1 MDITLS
7 HIKLHTPSLTL
18 TIQDWHIAAKQSWG
32 IFSVGGDV
40 GSLLGDLLCQERAVD
55 TGIDTGTISGLN
67 HGVVQVSLVE
77 QQRLLALELANDDTD
92 FIDQV
97 DEGTTVYSLIHQQSL
112 DQALTNQLMEA
123 LDLVHLKTCGFR
135 ILSTGETRRLML
147 ARALALNPTLLVL
160 DEPYAGLDIQHREH
174 LATYLESLSKTVQL
188 IIITSREDEISAW
201 IDKVALFDT
210 GKLVEQMDKSEWDQ
224 HPIISQITAQSK
236 VQSEQLM
243 MLIHKHQ
250 HTAAF
255 NNPLFELT
263 EGHVAYT
270 DSIIF
275 SGVNWRINNGE
286 HWQIRGANGCG
297 KSTLL
302 GLISGDHPQCYSNNI
317 HIFGKKRGSGETI
330 WDIKQNIGII
340 SSALHLQYR
349 VSCSALDVVLSGF
362 YDSIGLYKQPTKAEI
377 NIAKEWLNILHMEQ
391 FIKTPFKQL
400 EYAQQRLLL
409 IARAL
414 VKQPALLILDEPYQG
429 LDNLGRRLVMNTLEV
444 IAKENLSQLLYVSH
458 YQEDALKN
466 IHNFVDFIPNDSGE
480 GYQVRITQK

>member
-1 MDITLS
+1 MDITFS
-7 HIKLHTPSLTL
+7 QVTL
-18 TIQDWHIAAKQSWG
+18 NSTSITLAIEDWHIAANQSWG

-40 GSLLGDLLCQERAVD
+40 GSMLGDLLCQERTVD
-55 TGIDTGTISGLN
+55 SGTIGGVT
-67 HGVVQVSLVE
+67 HGVAQVSLVE
-77 QQRLLALELANDDTD
+77 QQRLLESELANDDTD
-92 FIDQV
+92 FIDQI
-97 DEGTTVYSLIHQQSL
+97 DTGTTVYALIYQQCS
-112 DQALTNQLMEA
+112 DAALTIQLLQA
-123 LDLVHLKTCGFR
+123 LDLIHLQASGFR
-135 ILSTGETRRLML
+135 VLSTGETRRLML
-147 ARALALNPTLLVL
+147 ARALATKPTLLVL
-160 DEPYAGLDIQHREH
+160 DEPYAGLDIQHRAH
-174 LATYLESLSKTVQL
+174 LASYLESLSQTVQL
-188 IIITSREDEISAW
+188 LIVTSREDEIPHW
-201 IDKVALFDT
+201 IDKIALFDA
-210 GKLVEQMDKSEWDQ
+210 GKLTDKMKKSEWDQ
-224 HPIISQITAQSK
+224 HPIIAQITAQSK

-250 HTAAF
+250 HASKF

-302 GLISGDHPQCYSNNI
+302 GLISGDHPQCYSNQI
-317 HIFGKKRGSGETI
+317 QIFGNKRGTGETI
-330 WDIKQNIGII
+330 WDIKQNIGIV

-362 YDSIGLYKQPTKAEI
+362 YDSIGLYKRPTKEEV
-377 NIAKEWLNILHMEQ
+377 NIAQEWLEILHMSQ
-391 FIKTPFKQL
+391 FINTPFKQL

-466 IHNFVDFIPNDSGE
+466 IHNFVDFIPDANDK
-480 GYQVRITQK
+480 GYHVKITQQ